1 MLDGV
6 QDLKHIERI
15 GAHSHIRGLGV
26 ANLTD
31 NELASLHIADGLV
44 GQWKARRA
52 AALVV
57 SLAKQGKIS
66 GRGILLAGKPGTG
79 KTAIAMGIGRSLS
92 QDVPFV
98 ALAASE
104 IYSHSLS
111 KTESLTQALRKA
123 IGIRIHESGEC
134 IQGEVVE
141 ISIDLNSLTNNTGK
155 ITIRTTDMEGS
166 FELGARMI
174 SSLRKE
180 RIGAGDV
187 VTIDK
192 ATGKITK
199 LGRSFGK
206 AREFDASGAEVR
218 FVPVPEGEL
227 IQTKTVTHT
236 ISLHDVDIVNST
248 SSAPQN
254 SLMSLFTGDTGEI
267 RQEVRDSINSKVR
280 TWIEEGK
287 AEIVPGV
294 LFIDEVH
301 MLDLECFAFL
311 NRAIEGSCTGYEAGW
326 SPLVVMASNRGIC
339 KVRGTQF
346 QAPHGIPGDFLDRL
360 VIIATQEWTSDE
372 IREILKIRA
381 SEEDVS
387 LSNEALT
394 RLVEIATTQG
404 CSLRY
409 AMQLIMAAQCAR
421 SRRKSPSGS
430 TVDLVD
436 IDRVYKLFLN
446 VERSTEYLKGQES
459 NYMELN

>member
-1 MLDGV
+1 MCFLLVKGGAFSELLKSLFFGFLGGKMDGSMLDGV

-31 NELASLHIADGLV
+31 NEPASLHIADGLV

-192 ATGKITK
+192 A
-199 LGRSFGK
+199 
-206 AREFDASGAEVR
+206 
-218 FVPVPEGEL
+218 
-227 IQTKTVTHT
+227 
-236 ISLHDVDIVNST
+236 
-248 SSAPQN
+248 
-254 SLMSLFTGDTGEI
+254 
-267 RQEVRDSINSKVR
+267 
-280 TWIEEGK
+280 
-287 AEIVPGV
+287 
-294 LFIDEVH
+294 
-301 MLDLECFAFL
+301 
-311 NRAIEGSCTGYEAGW
+311 NR
-326 SPLVVMASNRGIC
+326 
-339 KVRGTQF
+339 
-346 QAPHGIPGDFLDRL
+346 
-360 VIIATQEWTSDE
+360 
-372 IREILKIRA
+372 
-381 SEEDVS
+381 
-387 LSNEALT
+387 
-394 RLVEIATTQG
+394 
-404 CSLRY
+404 
-409 AMQLIMAAQCAR
+409 
-421 SRRKSPSGS
+421 
-430 TVDLVD
+430 
-436 IDRVYKLFLN
+436 
-446 VERSTEYLKGQES
+446 
-459 NYMELN
+459 